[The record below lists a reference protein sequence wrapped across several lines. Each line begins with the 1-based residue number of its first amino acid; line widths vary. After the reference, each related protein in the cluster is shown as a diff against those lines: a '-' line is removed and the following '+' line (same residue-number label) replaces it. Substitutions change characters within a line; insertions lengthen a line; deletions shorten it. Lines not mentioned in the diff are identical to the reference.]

1 MKHVLLGASLAA
13 LLGLSSVAVAQ
24 DHHAGIKVGTLSCH
38 ERAGVGLIVGSTRP
52 VHCVFDG
59 PHGSTEYD
67 GHITKIG
74 VDIGI
79 HGKTYIVWSV
89 FAPSDTV
96 GPGALSGDYAGVS
109 ADVAAGLSAGANVLV
124 GGSDRSISLQPLS
137 IEGGTGVAI
146 AAGIGGLTLD
156 HVPGSYTPPS

>member
-1 MKHVLLGASLAA
+1 MKYVLLGASLAA

-24 DHHAGIKVGTLSCH
+24 DHHAGIKVGTLTCR
-38 ERAGVGLIVGSTRP
+38 ERGGVGMIVGSSRA
-52 VHCVFDG
+52 VHCVFAG

-79 HGKTYIVWSV
+79 HGKTEIVWAV

-96 GPGALSGDYAGVS
+96 GPGALAGDYGGVS
-109 ADVAAGLSAGANVLV
+109 ADAAVGLSLGANALV

-137 IEGGTGVAI
+137 VEGGTGVAI

-156 HVPGSYTPPS
+156 HIPGSYSPP